1 MTIDLV
7 QGEKGLYELRGRWQ
21 WVFLRR
27 QKGPGVSSRDTVA
40 GQPGLTPQPQT
51 HRLYSLSKMFHAYS
65 SLLCQEHR
73 DNIITM
79 LH

>member
-7 QGEKGLYELRGRWQ
+7 QGENGLYELSGRWQ
-21 WVFLRR
+21 WMFLRR

-51 HRLYSLSKMFHAYS
+51 HRVHSLGKTIHACS

-73 DNIITM
+73 DNIIAM